1 MLRIC
6 RLAWQK
12 NSLINSYFSGEV
24 KKKKKEFKIPLIVNS
39 QLSIVNLNEVNL

>member
-24 KKKKKEFKIPLIVNS
+24 KKKKEFKIPLIVNS
-39 QLSIVNLNEVNL
+39 QLSIVNLNEVNI